1 MIFENIEYIWY
12 NFCYRVWSIILVNT
26 YYEDE
31 LKNSLKS
38 TSMKLLVLASYAQS
52 GVSAGNEDIL
62 GARNGIRQT
71 SQLVAETYTCGKL
84 RNRIKPT
91 MWRIAMSS
99 VAWLEWY

>member
-38 TSMKLLVLASYAQS
+38 TSMKLLVLASYAQF
-52 GVSAGNEDIL
+52 GVGAGDE
-62 GARNGIRQT
+62 GYWATRNGIRIT
-71 SQLVAETYTCGKL
+71 THYLWRPILVVNLYVIY
-84 RNRIKPT
+84 N
-91 MWRIAMSS
+91 
-99 VAWLEWY
+99 